1 MTNSRPTVS
10 TCHLYFLGRAL
21 CGQSHFMNFT
31 PVYLLRL
38 LLLLFLLLPS
48 SLEILS
54 KVFREPGGKSWS
66 DLWLIGV
73 DSQFYLGL
81 IFSVFNLFFFECLI
95 VNVITIG
102 YCFIYLLLFNPIDGV
117 IPLIACAQ
125 FVLLINYAWFE
136 TRMTVKIRS
145 ETWSFA
151 WVLLIKGSRVS

>member
-1 MTNSRPTVS
+1 MRAKPLYEFHPCLSTSSPPPPPPPPPVLPGNS
-10 TCHLYFLGRAL
+10 F
-21 CGQSHFMNFT
+21 
-31 PVYLLRL
+31 
-38 LLLLFLLLPS
+38 
-48 SLEILS
+48 

>member
-1 MTNSRPTVS
+1 MRAKPLYEFHPCLSTSSPPPPPPPPVLPGNS
-10 TCHLYFLGRAL
+10 F
-21 CGQSHFMNFT
+21 
-31 PVYLLRL
+31 
-38 LLLLFLLLPS
+38 
-48 SLEILS
+48 

-66 DLWLIGV
+66 DRWLIGI

-81 IFSVFNLFFFECLI
+81 IFPVFNFFFFECLI

-136 TRMTVKIRS
+136 TRMAVKIRS
-145 ETWSFA
+145 GTWSFA